1 MSNHGIRAH
10 ILMLASRDCGVAVAE
25 VSGFTA
31 EAASMTLYRLRKMG
45 KVHAA
50 RISHRR
56 VRYFVDEARAAAY
69 EKANKRASSDVGPA
83 NHTGRMITMAG
94 RHQRAWWPPD
104 APMVI
109 TENTK
114 ITRAAPLPQP
124 TRTNTHSG
132 WGGA

>member
-10 ILMLASRDCGVAVAE
+10 VLMLASRPCGVSVAE

-31 EAASMTLYRLRKMG
+31 EAVSMALYRLRKIG

-50 RISHRR
+50 RLSHKK
-56 VRYFVDEARAAAY
+56 VRYFIEADVAQDY
-69 EKANKRASSDVGPA
+69 EKAHKRISMDAAPT
-83 NHTGRMITMAG
+83 NHTGRMINMSG
-94 RHQRAWWPPD
+94 KHQRAWWPPD

-109 TENTK
+109 TEKTR
-114 ITRAAPLPQP
+114 ITVAQPLPQP
-124 TRTNTHSG
+124 TRTNTHSV

>member
-10 ILMLASRDCGVAVAE
+10 LLMLAARPCGISVAE

-31 EAASMTLYRLRKMG
+31 EAVSMALYRLRKLG

-56 VRYFVDEARAAAY
+56 VRYFTDEALAAKY
-69 EKANKRASSDVGPA
+69 EKAHRRASSDAGPT
-83 NHTGRMITMAG
+83 NHAGRMLSMAG
-94 RHQRAWWPPD
+94 KHQRAWWPPD

-114 ITRAAPLPQP
+114 ITRAKPLPQP